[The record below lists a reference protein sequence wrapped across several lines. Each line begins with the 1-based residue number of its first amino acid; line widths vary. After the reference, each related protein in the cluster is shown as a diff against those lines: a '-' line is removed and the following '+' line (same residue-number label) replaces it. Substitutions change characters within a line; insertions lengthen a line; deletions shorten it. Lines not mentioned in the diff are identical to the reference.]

1 VADANSRKRKARI
14 VADQEEEFVYYR
26 SLPPGERSY
35 EAVAKHFGN
44 SRRTVEK
51 HGRDGRWRQRLREI
65 EQEAARRSQELLI
78 TGRVEEL
85 QKMQH
90 LINASLLAYAQ
101 RLQEGRMNMGPV
113 DLERL
118 NRLSRALLDE
128 LDETASGEA
137 AAAMA
142 GPPERTVAHA
152 EAVVAALAKA
162 GALEEL
168 RLTYTPVEATES
180 DGEGGP

>member
-1 VADANSRKRKARI
+1 M
-14 VADQEEEFVYYR
+14 VADQEEEFLYYG

-44 SRRTVEK
+44 SPRTVEK
-51 HGRDGRWRQRLREI
+51 HGRDGRWKQRLREI
-65 EQEAARRSQELLI
+65 DQEAARRSQELLI
-78 TGRVEEL
+78 SGRVEEL
-85 QKMQH
+85 QQLQG

-137 AAAMA
+137 AAATA

-152 EAVVAALAKA
+152 EAVITALARA
-162 GALEEL
+162 GALAEL
-168 RLTYTPVEATES
+168 GLTYTPVEATTPDE
-180 DGEGGP
+180 EGDS